1 MKKKQSS
8 YITDSYINEVR
19 MRLRKN
25 QRIRR
30 PLPGWGK
37 IHIDRRLPFLCVY
50 RKTGEEDGAERFV
63 TTGASF
69 IVASDKAHSGK
80 RLSKLV
86 YAIAE
91 ELSKEF
97 KSFLIIEI
105 WSKKPGKKVIDENG
119 SLKPRFRIIIGEQDY
134 KKSSINS
141 TLNILKEGLDKV
153 TILKQHARS
162 EIVYTKNVSP
172 AKLQPILGHKEEK
185 KLNCHLVGVEMNP
198 IYLNP
203 KTGFPYPA
211 IKRSL
216 SEQMSY
222 VFQQAF
228 FEFTN
233 KLTTQNVAHYHEL
246 GKSFLSQKVIDID
259 KQFAQLCNHFDFLQL
274 ATPINEAQARRE
286 FQRKKY
292 DKEPV
297 FYYRPVPFDPTE
309 FKKVLWNI
317 PLEEI
322 EDPALAQ
329 LFYDKREELDIKVS
343 MLDHLDSP
351 WFHYG
356 SLQLYGNVGP
366 RLSKLSTR
374 LLSVIPPHTGRSRK
388 GYVNAPKFR
397 DVAIQEINKYKEQYK
412 PFLAMAEVSEDMY
425 SGLLVSKSKLYIG
438 KEFRVPQYRVDALLQ
453 HEVGTHLVTYF
464 NGLAQPFS
472 LLYIGFAGYDELQEG
487 LAVLAEFLVNG
498 LSGSRLRMLAAR
510 VKAAEYMIDGAGF
523 VDTFNIL
530 VKDYGFSKSMA
541 FTLVMRIYRGG
552 GLTKDIIY
560 LRGFLE
566 ILEYIKSGESLEPLY
581 VGKISSAHIPIIKE
595 LQLRGI
601 LKPAPLVPEFYKR
614 ESTSKNLEKLKKAF
628 SLVSYAEKEVK
639 KLKENNK

>member
-1 MKKKQSS
+1 MKKKQSF
-8 YITDSYINEVR
+8 YITDDYIEEVCT
-19 MRLRKN
+19 RLHKN
-25 QRIRR
+25 KRVRR
-30 PLPGWGK
+30 PLPGWGR

-50 RKTGEEDGAERFV
+50 RKSGDEDGAERFV

-69 IVASDKAHSGK
+69 IIASDKAHSGK

-86 YAIAE
+86 YTIVE

-105 WSKKPGKKVIDENG
+105 WSKKPGKIAAEEIT
-119 SLKPRFRIIIGEQDY
+119 SIKPRFRIIIGEQDY

-185 KLNCHLVGVEMNP
+185 KLNCHLIGVEINP
-198 IYLNP
+198 VYLNP
-203 KTGFPYPA
+203 RTGAPFPV

-246 GKSFLSQKVIDID
+246 GKSFLSHRVIEID
-259 KQFAQLCNHFDFLQL
+259 KRFAQLCNHFDFLKL
-274 ATPINEAQARRE
+274 ATPINEAQARRD

-297 FYYRPVPFDPTE
+297 FFYRPVPFDPTD
-309 FKKVLWNI
+309 FKKELWNI

-322 EDPALAQ
+322 EDPAISQ
-329 LFYDKREELDIKVS
+329 LFYEKREELDIKVS
-343 MLDHLDSP
+343 MLDHLDTP

-356 SLQLYGNVGP
+356 SMQLYGVVGP
-366 RLSKLSTR
+366 RLSKLSSR
-374 LLSVIPPHTGRSRK
+374 LLSVIPPHTGRARK
-388 GYVNAPKFR
+388 GYVSAAKFR
-397 DVAIQEINKYKEQYK
+397 ETALQEIQRYKEQYK
-412 PFLAMAEVSEDMY
+412 PFLAMAEISEDMY
-425 SGLLVSKSKLYIG
+425 SGLMVSQSKLQIG

-472 LLYIGFAGYDELQEG
+472 LLHIGFAGYDELQEG
-487 LAVLAEFLVNG
+487 LAVLAEFLVDG
-498 LSGSRLRMLAAR
+498 LSPSRLRMLAGR

-560 LRGFLE
+560 LRGLLE
-566 ILEYIKSGESLEPLY
+566 ILEYIKSGGNLEPLY
-581 VGKISSAHIPIIKE
+581 VGKISYAHIPIINE

-601 LKPAPLVPEFYKR
+601 LKPAPVVPEFFSR

-639 KLKENNK
+639 KQKS